1 MSVGACGRV
10 QWATG
15 RKRTREE
22 RAPTT
27 TTNAG
32 GELIDT
38 HIAICRVPRESWRD
52 AELAQPCTVAAEA
65 GAEANVATPAESLLP
80 VAASDVGE
88 GGSSGY
94 VRVLAAASASPSLS
108 APPASALAAALALE
122 LPSSCARM
130 SACIHSSISSST
142 TPSRRATNAPLEI
155 QIKLK

>member
-1 MSVGACGRV
+1 MWVRVGECNGQREGR
-10 QWATG
+10 G
-15 RKRTREE
+15 

-38 HIAICRVPRESWRD
+38 YIAICRVPRESWRD

-94 VRVLAAASASPSLS
+94 VRVLAATSARASPFLS